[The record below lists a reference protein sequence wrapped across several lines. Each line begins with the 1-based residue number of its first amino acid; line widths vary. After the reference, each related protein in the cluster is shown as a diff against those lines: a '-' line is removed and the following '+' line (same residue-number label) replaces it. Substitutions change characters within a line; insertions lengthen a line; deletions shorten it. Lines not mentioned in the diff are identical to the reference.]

1 VLYVIE
7 IGYPNF
13 NLKTVPGNETY
24 NMRIGILGGTF
35 DPIHKGHLALAH
47 AALSQ
52 LRLDRVIFVPAHRHP
67 LEEKQSAVL
76 TSPKARLSLV
86 KLALKGNP
94 KFKVSDCEL
103 KRRGI
108 SYTVDTLR
116 FFRRK
121 FPSPHELFFVTG
133 GDWGKR
139 LDRWKD
145 IKVIFSLAR
154 FVVAKRPGFDV
165 RKLPKQ
171 VEALDFR
178 PLNISST
185 QIRRR
190 LREGKS
196 LTSLVPKVVSNYI
209 MRHKLYRS

>member
-1 VLYVIE
+1 
-7 IGYPNF
+7 
-13 NLKTVPGNETY
+13 
-24 NMRIGILGGTF
+24 MRIGILGGTF

-47 AALSQ
+47 AALRQ
-52 LRLDRVIFVPAHRHP
+52 LRLDRVIFIPAHRHP

-76 TSPKARLSLV
+76 TSPKARLHMV
-86 KLALKGNP
+86 KLALKGKP

-103 KRRGI
+103 KRKGI

-116 FFRRK
+116 FFRRRYPK
-121 FPSPHELFFVTG
+121 PHELFFVTG

-139 LDRWKD
+139 LDRWREID
-145 IKVIFSLAR
+145 TIFSLAR
-154 FVVAKRPGFDV
+154 FVVAKRPGFDI
-165 RKLPKQ
+165 RRLPKQ

-178 PLNISST
+178 PLKISST

-196 LTSLVPKVVSNYI
+196 LTSLVPKIVSDYI
-209 MRHKLYRS
+209 VRHTLYRS